1 MLSQHGLLG
10 AGLFC
15 VRIKEKRNS
24 FILCCTGK
32 NFYIVAQQNSDLG
45 GNRFGFTADGEPGY
59 KKAGADTVYPF
70 FNFKLTYMDSRYN
83 GVGSPTGKFE
93 IMLPVN
99 SDYPTLIIAYYG
111 SYASGAPIGRIQLPP
126 GAEIYKNGHPHSLFL
141 MNFYPKGITGNCA
154 AQFDN
159 GGACEII
166 VFKVG

>member
-1 MLSQHGLLG
+1 MQVFFALEK
-10 AGLFC
+10 
-15 VRIKEKRNS
+15 KEKRNS